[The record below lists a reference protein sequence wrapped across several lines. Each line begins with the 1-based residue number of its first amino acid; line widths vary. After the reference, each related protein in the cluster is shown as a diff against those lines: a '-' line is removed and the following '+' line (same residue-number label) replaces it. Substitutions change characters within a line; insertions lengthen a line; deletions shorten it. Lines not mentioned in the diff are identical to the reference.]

1 MFLEAGLSL
10 EHLLQNAWLPHASD
24 CVQVVTVK
32 KRYEVGLEKL
42 ATTES
47 SVADMQQ
54 ELIAL
59 QPQLEVS
66 TKETE
71 AAMVVSYPSSAFS
84 RSQICWCHYIMCS
97 LRSSQRCL
105 SYTCAA
111 AWLLMLAVWQILYR
125 KASSMPSKLQVTL
138 AKKQGSEQACQD
150 AAYQNGRSS
159 GP

>member
-1 MFLEAGLSL
+1 M
-10 EHLLQNAWLPHASD
+10 
-24 CVQVVTVK
+24 K

-71 AAMVVSYPSSAFS
+71 AAMVVSYLS
-84 RSQICWCHYIMCS
+84 RASVSIVTRYIANHQQGHKGHKACDVTRA
-97 LRSSQRCL
+97 LL
-105 SYTCAA
+105 SPVDPVVTMHGV
-111 AWLLMLAVWQILYR
+111 LLLHCEAD
-125 KASSMPSKLQVTL
+125 P
-138 AKKQGSEQACQD
+138 
-150 AAYQNGRSS
+150 
-159 GP
+159 

>member
-1 MFLEAGLSL
+1 MPASVLCQL
-10 EHLLQNAWLPHASD
+10 HLTKIALKKLTRAPACTNL
-24 CVQVVTVK
+24 QVVTVK

-71 AAMVVSYPSSAFS
+71 AAMVV
-84 RSQICWCHYIMCS
+84 C
-97 LRSSQRCL
+97 
-105 SYTCAA
+105 
-111 AWLLMLAVWQILYR
+111 
-125 KASSMPSKLQVTL
+125 ASSPRCADEALL
-138 AKKQGSEQACQD
+138 LGL
-150 AAYQNGRSS
+150 
-159 GP
+159 

>member
-1 MFLEAGLSL
+1 M
-10 EHLLQNAWLPHASD
+10 
-24 CVQVVTVK
+24 K

-71 AAMVVSYPSSAFS
+71 AAMVVGYPSCTFS
-84 RSQICWCHYIMCS
+84 RNLLVPLCFVQFWGQARGACGVHVKLVGCSCRRISQSQCCQASACHA
-97 LRSSQRCL
+97 
-105 SYTCAA
+105 SY
-111 AWLLMLAVWQILYR
+111 
-125 KASSMPSKLQVTL
+125 K
-138 AKKQGSEQACQD
+138 
-150 AAYQNGRSS
+150 
-159 GP
+159 

>member
-1 MFLEAGLSL
+1 MVRRGTNGIAFVLSVPQL
-10 EHLLQNAWLPHASD
+10 
-24 CVQVVTVK
+24 QVVTVR

-71 AAMVVSYPSSAFS
+71 AAMVVSPQKPGHPS
-84 RSQICWCHYIMCS
+84 Q
-97 LRSSQRCL
+97 
-105 SYTCAA
+105 
-111 AWLLMLAVWQILYR
+111 
-125 KASSMPSKLQVTL
+125 QVTMQTL
-138 AKKQGSEQACQD
+138 MCFCPCLEV
-150 AAYQNGRSS
+150 YE
-159 GP
+159 

>member
-1 MFLEAGLSL
+1 MISKL
-10 EHLLQNAWLPHASD
+10 
-24 CVQVVTVK
+24 QVVTVR

-71 AAMVVSYPSSAFS
+71 AAMVVSFLTPCRVGGLEDTQDTAHMWHVRSAK
-84 RSQICWCHYIMCS
+84 HS
-97 LRSSQRCL
+97 LLVSCVR
-105 SYTCAA
+105 
-111 AWLLMLAVWQILYR
+111 
-125 KASSMPSKLQVTL
+125 
-138 AKKQGSEQACQD
+138 
-150 AAYQNGRSS
+150 
-159 GP
+159 

>member
-1 MFLEAGLSL
+1 M
-10 EHLLQNAWLPHASD
+10 
-24 CVQVVTVK
+24 K

-71 AAMVVSYPSSAFS
+71 AAMVVSTLLQAWSSPNLNVARCFTACMAGAVSMQSAVQTYKWECYCAATMCTSSAA
-84 RSQICWCHYIMCS
+84 
-97 LRSSQRCL
+97 L
-105 SYTCAA
+105 
-111 AWLLMLAVWQILYR
+111 
-125 KASSMPSKLQVTL
+125 
-138 AKKQGSEQACQD
+138 
-150 AAYQNGRSS
+150 
-159 GP
+159 

>member
-1 MFLEAGLSL
+1 MTPCKQGLATCEQHFMSGTVCL
-10 EHLLQNAWLPHASD
+10 HQSKGNHGQGRQHSSITALQL
-24 CVQVVTVK
+24 QVVTVR

-71 AAMVVSYPSSAFS
+71 AAMVVSPPTCSCTIHIVSFLCCKSGHTSS
-84 RSQICWCHYIMCS
+84 C
-97 LRSSQRCL
+97 
-105 SYTCAA
+105 
-111 AWLLMLAVWQILYR
+111 
-125 KASSMPSKLQVTL
+125 
-138 AKKQGSEQACQD
+138 
-150 AAYQNGRSS
+150 
-159 GP
+159 

>member
-1 MFLEAGLSL
+1 VLTEY
-10 EHLLQNAWLPHASD
+10 AWLPYAP
-24 CVQVVTVK
+24 CCAQVVTVK

-71 AAMVVSYPSSAFS
+71 AAMVVGYLSYAFS
-84 RSQICWCHYIMCS
+84 RSQ
-97 LRSSQRCL
+97 
-105 SYTCAA
+105 TC
-111 AWLLMLAVWQILYR
+111 
-125 KASSMPSKLQVTL
+125 
-138 AKKQGSEQACQD
+138 
-150 AAYQNGRSS
+150 
-159 GP
+159 

>member
-1 MFLEAGLSL
+1 MVSCGTNGTANILSV
-10 EHLLQNAWLPHASD
+10 PR
-24 CVQVVTVK
+24 VQVVTVR

-71 AAMVVSYPSSAFS
+71 AAMVV
-84 RSQICWCHYIMCS
+84 R
-97 LRSSQRCL
+97 L
-105 SYTCAA
+105 
-111 AWLLMLAVWQILYR
+111 
-125 KASSMPSKLQVTL
+125 
-138 AKKQGSEQACQD
+138 
-150 AAYQNGRSS
+150 
-159 GP
+159 

>member
-1 MFLEAGLSL
+1 MI
-10 EHLLQNAWLPHASD
+10 
-24 CVQVVTVK
+24 QVVTVK

-71 AAMVVSYPSSAFS
+71 AAMVVKSSA
-84 RSQICWCHYIMCS
+84 
-97 LRSSQRCL
+97 L
-105 SYTCAA
+105 SNMQQ
-111 AWLLMLAVWQILYR
+111 L
-125 KASSMPSKLQVTL
+125 
-138 AKKQGSEQACQD
+138 
-150 AAYQNGRSS
+150 
-159 GP
+159 

>member
-1 MFLEAGLSL
+1 MR
-10 EHLLQNAWLPHASD
+10 
-24 CVQVVTVK
+24 

-71 AAMVVSYPSSAFS
+71 AAMVVSCLAPKCMPLTQDNASTLFAVNKAQCKSA
-84 RSQICWCHYIMCS
+84 
-97 LRSSQRCL
+97 
-105 SYTCAA
+105 A
-111 AWLLMLAVWQILYR
+111 
-125 KASSMPSKLQVTL
+125 
-138 AKKQGSEQACQD
+138 
-150 AAYQNGRSS
+150 
-159 GP
+159 

>member
-1 MFLEAGLSL
+1 M
-10 EHLLQNAWLPHASD
+10 
-24 CVQVVTVK
+24 K

-71 AAMVVSYPSSAFS
+71 AAMVVGYSSCAFS
-84 RSQICWCHYIMCS
+84 RFQTCQCHYTLCS
-97 LRSSQRCL
+97 IGVKPVVL
-105 SYTCAA
+105 
-111 AWLLMLAVWQILYR
+111 VLY
-125 KASSMPSKLQVTL
+125 M
-138 AKKQGSEQACQD
+138 
-150 AAYQNGRSS
+150 
-159 GP
+159 

>member
-1 MFLEAGLSL
+1 MQPDAKHTNAGM
-10 EHLLQNAWLPHASD
+10 
-24 CVQVVTVK
+24 QVTTVK

-71 AAMVVSYPSSAFS
+71 AAMVVSFKPH
-84 RSQICWCHYIMCS
+84 Q
-97 LRSSQRCL
+97 
-105 SYTCAA
+105 
-111 AWLLMLAVWQILYR
+111 
-125 KASSMPSKLQVTL
+125 ASCPHLIKHHLQ
-138 AKKQGSEQACQD
+138 A
-150 AAYQNGRSS
+150 
-159 GP
+159 

>member
-1 MFLEAGLSL
+1 
-10 EHLLQNAWLPHASD
+10 
-24 CVQVVTVK
+24 VK

-71 AAMVVSYPSSAFS
+71 AAMVVSNPSPALCMLFPVMLVSLQPSIALSSPYSSAA
-84 RSQICWCHYIMCS
+84 H
-97 LRSSQRCL
+97 LVL
-105 SYTCAA
+105 
-111 AWLLMLAVWQILYR
+111 
-125 KASSMPSKLQVTL
+125 
-138 AKKQGSEQACQD
+138 
-150 AAYQNGRSS
+150 
-159 GP
+159 

>member
-1 MFLEAGLSL
+1 MLIEY
-10 EHLLQNAWLPHASD
+10 AWLPHAS
-24 CVQVVTVK
+24 CCAQVVTVK

-71 AAMVVSYPSSAFS
+71 AAMVVGYPSCAFS
-84 RSQICWCHYIMCS
+84 RSQTCWCHCTLCS
-97 LRSSQRCL
+97 FGVKP
-105 SYTCAA
+105 
-111 AWLLMLAVWQILYR
+111 AVPVLY
-125 KASSMPSKLQVTL
+125 M
-138 AKKQGSEQACQD
+138 
-150 AAYQNGRSS
+150 
-159 GP
+159 

>member
-1 MFLEAGLSL
+1 
-10 EHLLQNAWLPHASD
+10 
-24 CVQVVTVK
+24 VK

-71 AAMVVSYPSSAFS
+71 AAMVVGYLSYAFS
-84 RSQICWCHYIMCS
+84 RSQ
-97 LRSSQRCL
+97 
-105 SYTCAA
+105 TC
-111 AWLLMLAVWQILYR
+111 
-125 KASSMPSKLQVTL
+125 
-138 AKKQGSEQACQD
+138 
-150 AAYQNGRSS
+150 
-159 GP
+159 

>member
-1 MFLEAGLSL
+1 VLTEC
-10 EHLLQNAWLPHASD
+10 AWLPHASD
-24 CVQVVTVK
+24 CIQVVTVK

-71 AAMVVSYPSSAFS
+71 AAMVVSYSSCAFS
-84 RSQICWCHYIMCS
+84 RSQTCCFNYTLCS
-97 LRSSQRCL
+97 IGVKPVVL
-105 SYTCAA
+105 
-111 AWLLMLAVWQILYR
+111 VLY
-125 KASSMPSKLQVTL
+125 M
-138 AKKQGSEQACQD
+138 
-150 AAYQNGRSS
+150 
-159 GP
+159 

>member
-1 MFLEAGLSL
+1 MI
-10 EHLLQNAWLPHASD
+10 
-24 CVQVVTVK
+24 QVVTVK

-71 AAMVVSYPSSAFS
+71 AAMVVSPQPSTT
-84 RSQICWCHYIMCS
+84 CS
-97 LRSSQRCL
+97 NYDTPHRR
-105 SYTCAA
+105 
-111 AWLLMLAVWQILYR
+111 
-125 KASSMPSKLQVTL
+125 
-138 AKKQGSEQACQD
+138 D
-150 AAYQNGRSS
+150 
-159 GP
+159 

>member
-1 MFLEAGLSL
+1 MR
-10 EHLLQNAWLPHASD
+10 
-24 CVQVVTVK
+24 

-71 AAMVVSYPSSAFS
+71 AAMVV
-84 RSQICWCHYIMCS
+84 RSLTHSFRHNCSHYQGSWLVLCVQNCYAEIVEKQETLIHYHLGAKLMCS
-97 LRSSQRCL
+97 DIDTCQVPDIHARCH
-105 SYTCAA
+105 TCKSHQYEQQ
-111 AWLLMLAVWQILYR
+111 MLCRHWQVDGR
-125 KASSMPSKLQVTL
+125 TA
-138 AKKQGSEQACQD
+138 D
-150 AAYQNGRSS
+150 AMQTMMVSWCR
-159 GP
+159 